1 MWYKTLDVQ
10 TISDIYR
17 ISAGSTNLLTACT
30 SQNHWGMSSKLRKK
44 KWWLPDVKGSDVKS
58 LEQLLMINKS

>member
-17 ISAGSTNLLTACT
+17 ISAGT

>member
-44 KWWLPDVKGSDVKS
+44 SDGYRMLKVV
-58 LEQLLMINKS
+58 M